1 MNERLPS
8 LNLLRIFEAAGRHQS
23 FKLAAR
29 ELNVT
34 PSAVSHQIKTL
45 EEELGLLLFKRLNRA
60 LSLTPAG
67 KAYLEVVQNAFN
79 VLRQGSQEVEQR
91 FGSPIIRFSIMPFMA
106 NEVIIP
112 RLFEFQQ
119 RNPDVQLR
127 MEVASSERDFA
138 LDDVDLEIRFGIGNW
153 PGLETEKLLDI
164 EYAPVCSSRYSS
176 ANELL
181 EPQDLLDKPLI
192 TLGKEPGAW
201 QQWFNHVDLPNVE
214 IKSSLRLEN
223 LLAHYHAVQQGLGV
237 GIGEF
242 PLVRPLLDNGRLV
255 APFTERV
262 PIEESYFLVY
272 RPGEK
277 DRKEI
282 NEFVV
287 WLNEVFSEFREE
299 QFSYIS

>member
-1 MNERLPS
+1 MNDRLSS
-8 LNLLRIFEAAGRHQS
+8 LNLLRIFEAAGRHLS
-23 FKLAAR
+23 FKLAAQ

-67 KAYLEVVQNAFN
+67 KAYLAVVQEAFN
-79 VLRQGSQEVEQR
+79 VLRQGSQQVER
-91 FGSPIIRFSIMPFMA
+91 RYGRPIIRFSIMPFMA

-112 RLFEFQQ
+112 NLFEFQQ
-119 RNPDVQLR
+119 SNPDVELR
-127 MEVASSERDFA
+127 MEVNSADSDFA
-138 LDDVDLEIRFGIGNW
+138 LDDVDLEIRFGTGNW
-153 PGLETEKLLDI
+153 PGLETEKLLDV
-164 EYAPVCSSRYSS
+164 EGAPVCSSRYSS
-176 ANELL
+176 NHELL
-181 EPQDLLDKPLI
+181 DPSDMLDKPLI

-201 QQWFNHVDLPNVE
+201 RRWFDHVGLEEVE

-223 LLAHYHAVQQGLGV
+223 LLAHYHAVQQGLGI
-237 GIGEF
+237 GIGVF
-242 PLVRPLLDNGRLV
+242 PLVNPLIDSGRLV

-277 DRKEI
+277 ERKEI
-282 NEFVV
+282 NDFSA
-287 WLNEVFSEFREE
+287 WLHRIFE
-299 QFSYIS
+299 QLRQQ